1 MRLSASIWRHLVLT
15 TSVLTAKTRAFGVP
29 TLFSASLSLA
39 KQQPQRAAAIST
51 TQLKMADTTTT
62 ADQSKPFAVI
72 VQAEIQP
79 DRLGE
84 FLELIETNA
93 VETRKE
99 PKCLRFDVVQSQ
111 EAKNKFFFYELY
123 QSVDAIDYHKAQ
135 PHYALW
141 ANFKESG
148 GVISSTT
155 FKSDGLFLS

>member
-1 MRLSASIWRHLVLT
+1 MRLSASIWRHLAVT
-15 TSVLTAKTRAFGVP
+15 TSLLSVQTRAFGVP
-29 TLFSASLSLA
+29 TLFTASSLA
-39 KQQPQRAAAIST
+39 RQQRAAIST
-51 TQLKMADTTTT
+51 TQLKMSVTATTT
-62 ADQSKPFAVI
+62 AVQSKPFAVI

-79 DRLGE
+79 DRLEE
-84 FLELIETNA
+84 FLSLIETNA

-141 ANFKESG
+141 ANFKENG

-155 FKSDGLFLS
+155 YKSDGLFLS

>member
-39 KQQPQRAAAIST
+39 RPQQRAAAIST
-51 TQLKMADTTTT
+51 TQLKMADATTTT
-62 ADQSKPFAVI
+62 AVQSKPFAVI

-84 FLELIETNA
+84 FLQLIETNA

>member
-1 MRLSASIWRHLVLT
+1 VTTSLLSAQS
-15 TSVLTAKTRAFGVP
+15 RAFGVP
-29 TLFSASLSLA
+29 TLFTSSLA
-39 KQQPQRAAAIST
+39 GQQRSALST
-51 TQLKMADTTTT
+51 TRLKMSDTTTT
-62 ADQSKPFAVI
+62 AECKPFAVI

-79 DRLGE
+79 DRLDE
-84 FLELIETNA
+84 FLQLIEQNA

-111 EAKNKFFFYELY
+111 EATNKFFFYELY

-141 ANFKESG
+141 ANFKENG